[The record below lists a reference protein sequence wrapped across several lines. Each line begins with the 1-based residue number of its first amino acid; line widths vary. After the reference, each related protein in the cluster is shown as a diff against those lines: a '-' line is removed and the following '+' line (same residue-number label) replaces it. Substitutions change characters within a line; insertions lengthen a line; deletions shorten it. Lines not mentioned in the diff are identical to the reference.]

1 MKIEQKHSSSKS
13 QFIGLAWDKRDKK
26 WLAQIAVQCRTIHL
40 GSYTKEHEAAA
51 AYNYGFRL
59 FSNGFYKVVNFHN
72 VHEAR
77 QLEIEK
83 EIHEKLLKRG
93 ILKK

>member
-26 WLAQIAVQCRTIHL
+26 WLAKIAVETRAISL
-40 GSYTKEHEAAA
+40 GSYDDEHEAAA
-51 AYNYGFRL
+51 AYNYGFSL

-72 VHEAR
+72 VRASR
-77 QLEIEK
+77 QMEIEK
-83 EIHEKLLKRG
+83 EIHEKLIKR
-93 ILKK
+93 